1 MKIHEAKEAKS
12 NKSKATC
19 GYCREE
25 GHNQYQ
31 CSHVKGDWENFLS
44 KWRIPVDEKNNPIKR
59 GYNSIAY
66 AYGITDPLTITLY
79 NNGFA
84 SWFKSCRKAYVV
96 QKERGFLLASKPK
109 RNAPATR
116 TCGFCGEENHT
127 RRKCPTME
135 QFLKDCYKA
144 NENWRQACYKELVEI
159 GGLSVGACVDVTTSA
174 GWREESKTAVGI
186 ITKINWDTINVLS
199 GSTQHS
205 DFAHSPLR
213 IEVLIGNERR
223 LLDNLEAMFSIIG
236 KNGGLGYDY
245 NTKKA
250 SLNKIITHSPTP
262 LPPEWITSYKESFET
277 LVKKKTLDQLENGMA
292 SSYRAPNLVAQINAW
307 K

>member
-1 MKIHEAKEAKS
+1 
-12 NKSKATC
+12 
-19 GYCREE
+19 
-25 GHNQYQ
+25 
-31 CSHVKGDWENFLS
+31 
-44 KWRIPVDEKNNPIKR
+44 
-59 GYNSIAY
+59 
-66 AYGITDPLTITLY
+66 
-79 NNGFA
+79 
-84 SWFKSCRKAYVV
+84 
-96 QKERGFLLASKPK
+96 
-109 RNAPATR
+109 
-116 TCGFCGEENHT
+116 
-127 RRKCPTME
+127 ME

-174 GWREESKTAVGI
+174 GWREESKTTVGI

-223 LLDNLEAMFSIIG
+223 LLDNLEAMFSTIG
-236 KNGGLGYDY
+236 KNGGLGYSY

-250 SLNKIITHSPTP
+250 SLNKVITHSPTP
-262 LPPEWITSYKESFET
+262 LPPEWVTSYKESFET
-277 LVKKKTLDQLENGMA
+277 LVKKKTLDQLESGMA

>member
-1 MKIHEAKEAKS
+1 MKIHETKEAKN

-59 GYNSIAY
+59 GYNSIAPT
-66 AYGITDPLTITLY
+66 INLEPLTVNLY
-79 NNGFA
+79 NSAFV

-96 QKERGFLLASKPK
+96 QKERGFLLTGKPK
-109 RNAPATR
+109 RKATATR

-159 GGLSVGACVDVTTSA
+159 GGLSVGACVEVTTSA

-199 GSTQHS
+199 GSTGHS

-213 IEVLIGNERR
+213 VEVLIGNERR

-236 KNGGLGYDY
+236 KNGTLGYGY
-245 NTKKA
+245 NTKRA